1 MSYKLSDEEQ
11 YLQVLKEVF
20 TEGELRETRN
30 GNTISKFGMRMEF
43 DISEKFPLLTS
54 KRVYWMGVLKELLWF
69 IKGNTDAKLLAND
82 NVHIWDGNSNKEF
95 HKKVN
100 LEHYKE
106 GDCGPIYG
114 FQWRYFGA
122 EYQGPIEEYF
132 TGNLEPGNQL
142 LARCHGDRREQYSK
156 EGFDQLAEVIH
167 LLKTDPHSRRI
178 FMSAWNPKS
187 MKDMVLPPCHVS
199 YQFYVDSQNRL
210 SCQMYQ
216 RSGDLFL
223 GVPFNIASTSALTYL
238 LAHHCG
244 LQTGKVI
251 IVIGDAH
258 IYECHKDQ
266 VQEQLNRWNDLRPF
280 PTLKIK
286 NLKENIEDY
295 DIFDFLLED
304 YNPHP
309 TIKAEMV
316 A

>member
-1 MSYKLSDEEQ
+1 MSNEEQ
-11 YLQVLKEVF
+11 YLNVLNEVL
-20 TEGELRETRN
+20 TTGKLRQTRN

-43 DISEKFPLLTS
+43 DISDKFPLLTS

-69 IKGNTDAKLLAND
+69 IKGNTDAKLLSND
-82 NVHIWDGNSNKEF
+82 KVHIWDGNSNKDF

-100 LEHYKE
+100 LEHYQE

-122 EYQGPIEEYF
+122 EYHGPIEDTDGKHSERLEEY
-132 TGNLEPGNQL
+132 
-142 LARCHGDRREQYSK
+142 RK

-167 LLKTDPHSRRI
+167 LLKNDPYSRRI

-199 YQFYVDSQNRL
+199 YQFYVEMDGTLN
-210 SCQMYQ
+210 CQMYQ

-223 GVPFNIASTSALTYL
+223 GVPFNIASTSTLVYL

-244 LQTGKVI
+244 LQPGKVI

-258 IYECHKDQ
+258 IYECHTEQ
-266 VQEQLNRWNDLRPF
+266 VKEQLSRRNDLRCF

-286 NLKENIEDY
+286 NKKENIEDY
-295 DIFDFLLED
+295 EVNDFVLED